1 MRLIDAGAMYKR
13 YCVDKEGLD
22 GIYDATDL
30 PDMLA
35 SMPTIGAIPMDWL
48 KQSRDKLRT
57 MGEYQ
62 QDCADAIEFVL
73 RLWQKEQGAKA

>member
-1 MRLIDAGAMYKR
+1 MIDADALTMNASTGCTDYVADELAEWVLGAST
-13 YCVDKEGLD
+13 VD
-22 GIYDATDL
+22 
-30 PDMLA
+30 
-35 SMPTIGAIPMDWL
+35 AIPMDWL

-73 RLWQKEQGAKA
+73 RLWQKEQGARA